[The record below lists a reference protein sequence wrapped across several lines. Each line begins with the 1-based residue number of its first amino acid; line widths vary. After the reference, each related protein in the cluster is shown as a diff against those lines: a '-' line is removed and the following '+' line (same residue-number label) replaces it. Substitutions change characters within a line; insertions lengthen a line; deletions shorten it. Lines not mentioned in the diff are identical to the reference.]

1 MSSYETTEITKF
13 WPRSCTKIMQTF
25 SWLLFL
31 YWSNLLSRKI
41 KKVQGKQGV
50 LLYSVQQDSH
60 LLSQLGFLSEK
71 NVKHIMVAIRV
82 YTVRVHYSLLVMWI
96 EGFLNTYYPW
106 CMFRFYVVG
115 SLLSCLSESLFC
127 SFQPKKYAN

>member
-1 MSSYETTEITKF
+1 MSSYETTEMTKF

-31 YWSNLLSRKI
+31 YWSNFLSTKI
-41 KKVQGKQGV
+41 KKEPGKQLV
-50 LLYSVQQDSH
+50 LLDSVQQDSH

-82 YTVRVHYSLLVMWI
+82 YTVRVRYSLLVMWI

-106 CMFRFYVVG
+106 CMFRFYVVV